1 MAAPIM
7 ALMMRLASRRWV
19 MGQFTLSLPLKI
31 VVWSATVVMGSTVLG
46 LIATV
51 LV

>member
-7 ALMMRLASRRWV
+7 ALMMLLASRRQV
-19 MGQFTLSLPLKI
+19 MGQFTLSLPLK
-31 VVWSATVVMGSTVLG
+31 VVGWSATVVMGSTVLG

>member
-7 ALMMRLASRRWV
+7 ALMMLLASRRPI
-19 MGQFTLSLPLKI
+19 MGRFTLSLPLK
-31 VVWSATVVMGSTVLG
+31 VVGRSATVLMGLAVLG
-46 LIATV
+46 SIATV